1 MKFHKGFF
9 LEIIRYNNKT
19 CNCKKRDKA
28 TNNNR
33 MITDNM
39 HKEDIVIPEYD
50 EGNNDVSEEEYDKE
64 NDVMEET
71 VIEREKGPELR

>member
-1 MKFHKGFF
+1 M
-9 LEIIRYNNKT
+9 L
-19 CNCKKRDKA
+19 
-28 TNNNR
+28 
-33 MITDNM
+33 TDNM